1 MRDVDGGAVNRNMDN
16 RQTQSS
22 NAVLSS
28 SLRLIRS
35 HRRMRTVDVAA
46 GMNMALRSYEHFES
60 GAGRI
65 NLERIHRF
73 AEVTNSD
80 PHAILAALALGSP
93 AFALRCA
100 DNKLATI
107 IAVVLQEFDEEA
119 GDAIIDLDART
130 IINAFTKTLKDLAD
144 QSVSKDAEAEAWL
157 EQRRGRLRTPARQ
170 DGNGES

>member
-1 MRDVDGGAVNRNMDN
+1 MDT
-16 RQTQSS
+16 RQPPSP

-28 SLRLIRS
+28 SLRLIRT
-35 HRRMRTVDVAA
+35 HRRMRTIDVAQ

-65 NLERIHRF
+65 NIERIHRF
-73 AEVTNSD
+73 AEVTDSD
-80 PHAILAALALGSP
+80 PHGILAALAIGSP

-107 IAVVLQEFDEEA
+107 MAVVLQEFNEEA

-130 IINAFTKTLKDLAD
+130 LINTFTKTLKDLAV
-144 QSVSKDAEAEAWL
+144 QSVHRDAEADAWL
-157 EQRRGRLRTPARQ
+157 EARRAKLMRPVRE
-170 DGNGES
+170 DGS

>member
-1 MRDVDGGAVNRNMDN
+1 MDA
-16 RQTQSS
+16 RHTPST

-35 HRRMRTVDVAA
+35 HRRMRSIDVAQA
-46 GMNMALRSYEHFES
+46 MNMALRSYEHFES

-65 NLERIHRF
+65 NIERIHRF

-80 PHAILAALALGSP
+80 PHGILAALALGSP

-107 IAVVLQEFDEEA
+107 LAVALQEFDEEA
-119 GDAIIDLDART
+119 GDAIADLDARP
-130 IINAFTKTLKDLAD
+130 IINAFTRMFRDLAD
-144 QSVSKDAEAEAWL
+144 QSVKRDTEADAWL
-157 EQRRGRLRTPARQ
+157 EQRRSRLLAPDREDSGTN
-170 DGNGES
+170 NGG

>member
-1 MRDVDGGAVNRNMDN
+1 MDS
-16 RQTQSS
+16 RQTPSP
-22 NAVLSS
+22 NAVLSA

-35 HRRMRTVDVAA
+35 HRRMRTIDVAA

-80 PHAILAALALGSP
+80 AHAILAALAIGSP

-119 GDAIIDLDART
+119 GDAIADLDART

-144 QSVSKDAEAEAWL
+144 QSVRKDAEAEAWL
-157 EQRRGRLRTPARQ
+157 AERKGRLMTPARD
-170 DGNGES
+170 DGSGDA